1 MFGWKKDRDYQ
12 GKADPGVTPWD
23 FGKDELPT
31 RPIEPR
37 VDIPVSGPPV
47 AGPPVT
53 GPRLVPGGMLRR
65 FADAAGPPAVR
76 RPDVQPVG
84 DDGKRLIVGRD
95 IVLTGEI
102 KACDRLVIEG
112 RVEAALSNIRA
123 VEIAPS
129 GRLKGAA
136 QVDTADIAGSYEGD
150 LTVQQKLHIRA
161 TGRVHGQIRYGSIE
175 IERGGRIGGQVE
187 ALANETPALDAA
199 EPPSTRARVGVDEMI
214 EEETEDAE

>member
-37 VDIPVSGPPV
+37 VDIPVSGSPV
-47 AGPPVT
+47 P
-53 GPRLVPGGMLRR
+53 GPRLAPGGMLRR
-65 FADAAGPPAVR
+65 FADAAGPAAVR
-76 RPDVQPVG
+76 RPEAQRVG

-136 QVDTADIAGSYEGD
+136 HVDTADIAGSYEGE

-175 IERGGRIGGQVE
+175 IERGGRIGGHVE
-187 ALANETPALDAA
+187 ALASETATLDAP
-199 EPPSTRARVGVDEMI
+199 EPATARSQVGVDEL

>member
-12 GKADPGVTPWD
+12 GKADVGVTPWD

-37 VDIPVSGPPV
+37 VEVPVN
-47 AGPPVT
+47 
-53 GPRLVPGGMLRR
+53 GPRLAPGGMLRR
-65 FADAAGPPAVR
+65 FADAAGPPTVR
-76 RPDVQPVG
+76 RPEVQPVG

-136 QVDTADIAGSYEGD
+136 QVDTADIAGSYEGE

-175 IERGGRIGGQVE
+175 IERGGRIGGHVE
-187 ALANETPALDAA
+187 ALASENATLDAA
-199 EPPSTRARVGVDEMI
+199 EPPAARSQVGVDEL

>member
-12 GKADPGVTPWD
+12 GKVDPGVTPWD

-37 VDIPVSGPPV
+37 VEIPVSGPPV

-53 GPRLVPGGMLRR
+53 GPRLAPGGMLRR
-65 FADAAGPPAVR
+65 FADAAGPAAVR

-123 VEIAPS
+123 VEITPS

-136 QVDTADIAGSYEGD
+136 QVDTADIAGSYEGE
-150 LTVQQKLHIRA
+150 LTVQQKLHIRP
-161 TGRVHGQIRYGSIE
+161 TGRVYGQIRYGSIE
-175 IERGGRIGGQVE
+175 IERGGRIGGHVE
-187 ALANETPALDAA
+187 ALANDAANLDAVETPA
-199 EPPSTRARVGVDEMI
+199 ARSQVGVDEL

>member
-12 GKADPGVTPWD
+12 GGKPDLGVTPWD

-37 VDIPVSGPPV
+37 VEVPVSGP
-47 AGPPVT
+47 
-53 GPRLVPGGMLRR
+53 RLAPGGMLRR

-76 RPDVQPVG
+76 RPEVQPVG

-175 IERGGRIGGQVE
+175 IERGGRIGGHVE
-187 ALANETPALDAA
+187 ALANETATLDAA
-199 EPPSTRARVGVDEMI
+199 EPPAARSQVGVDEL

>member
-12 GKADPGVTPWD
+12 GKPDLGVTPWD

-37 VDIPVSGPPV
+37 VEVPVN
-47 AGPPVT
+47 
-53 GPRLVPGGMLRR
+53 GPRLAPGGMLRR
-65 FADAAGPPAVR
+65 FADAAGPAAVR
-76 RPDVQPVG
+76 RPEVQPVG

-136 QVDTADIAGSYEGD
+136 QVDTADIAGSYEGE

-175 IERGGRIGGQVE
+175 IERGGRIGGHVE
-187 ALANETPALDAA
+187 ALASETATLDAA
-199 EPPSTRARVGVDEMI
+199 EPPAARSQVGVDEL

>member
-12 GKADPGVTPWD
+12 GKADPGITPWD

-37 VDIPVSGPPV
+37 VNIPATGPPV
-47 AGPPVT
+47 N
-53 GPRLVPGGMLRR
+53 GPRLAPGGMLRR
-65 FADAAGPPAVR
+65 FADAAGPAAVR

-129 GRLKGAA
+129 GRMKGAA

-187 ALANETPALDAA
+187 ALANETPVLDAA
-199 EPPSTRARVGVDEMI
+199 EPRAMRAQVGVDEL